1 MKINCHND
9 TINTFGEN
17 ITLINTTSSHYDIPQ
32 TSVKQ
37 TVNNI
42 DGINNSVITLALN
55 KSMNNQTKQ

>member
-9 TINTFGEN
+9 TINTFGKN
-17 ITLINTTSSHYDIPQ
+17 ITLINTTSSHYTIPQ

-37 TVNNI
+37 AVNNI
-42 DGINNSVITLALN
+42 EGVNNSAITFALN